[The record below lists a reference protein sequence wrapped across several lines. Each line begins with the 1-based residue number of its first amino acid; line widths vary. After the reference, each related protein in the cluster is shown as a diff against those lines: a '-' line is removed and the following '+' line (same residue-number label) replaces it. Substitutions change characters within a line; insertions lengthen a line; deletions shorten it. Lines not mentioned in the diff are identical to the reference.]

1 MFKLQDIK
9 PILVPQYEELTADK
23 MYSKVKGYI
32 ENFADYF
39 PDYDE
44 SYIPPRKYFWDI
56 FSTLNQ
62 ELAEKF
68 IDHSIKER
76 NKQKVTQESKIEISE
91 EIMNQIN
98 KKHFYSRQKGRAL
111 SMLVASREIYKVNR
125 KRKREYTP
133 YEVSKEEVK
142 EYQKKRSKPMD
153 YERSYNKDGR
163 WEENDQEEFEEEL
176 RKIEKTMND
185 NDGDEMNVDKA
196 K

>member
-1 MFKLQDIK
+1 MQDIK
-9 PILVPQYEELTADK
+9 PILVPQYEELTADR

-32 ENFADYF
+32 DNFSDYF

-125 KRKREYTP
+125 KRKREYAP
-133 YEVSKEEVK
+133 YEVSKEETK
-142 EYQKKRSKPMD
+142 EYQKKRSKPMNYD
-153 YERSYNKDGR
+153 SSYNR
-163 WEENDQEEFEEEL
+163 EENWDKNDQEEFENEME
-176 RKIEKTMND
+176 KIEDEMKEKD
-185 NDGDEMNVDKA
+185 NNSMNVDR
-196 K
+196 

>member
-1 MFKLQDIK
+1 MQDIK

-23 MYSKVKGYI
+23 MYAKVKGYI

-39 PDYDE
+39 PDYE
-44 SYIPPRKYFWDI
+44 EGYIPPRKYFWDI

-76 NKQKVTQESKIEISE
+76 SKQKVTQESKIEISE

-98 KKHFYSRQKGRAL
+98 KKHFYSKQKGRAL
-111 SMLVASREIYKVNR
+111 SMLVTSREVYKVNR

-133 YEVSKEEVK
+133 YEVSKEVK

-153 YERSYNKDGR
+153 YERQYDNEDK
-163 WEENDQEEFEEEL
+163 WEENDQEEFEDEL
-176 RKIEKTMND
+176 RRIEKTMNEKD
-185 NDGDEMNVDKA
+185 EDEMNVDRKQ
-196 K
+196 